1 MDGSESR
8 DIAVDEPVR
17 IVNENGRSPIILI
30 CEHASNAIPAKFAA
44 LGLGNEELHSHIAWD
59 PGAVAVA
66 EAMSA
71 RLDAALVASAISR
84 LIVDCN
90 RALDAPDLIPAKSE
104 NIVIPGNR
112 GLSAAERQERIVLSH
127 TPFHRTL
134 ERVCASRVATGTMPV
149 CISIHSFT
157 PVYDSRHRPWHIGLV
172 FDDDRRLADP
182 LAAALAAIPG
192 IAVGMNEPYSPADR
206 VYYTLFH
213 HASSNGLMAVMIE
226 IRNDLLRTRQGQ
238 QKWSS
243 LLSSILGGILHQQSP
258 EAPSMSVVTNPARQ
272 HDLESGALSKR
283 ADHGQTE

>member
-17 IVNENGRSPIILI
+17 IVNGNGRSPIILI
-30 CEHASNAIPAKFAA
+30 CEHASNAMPAKFAA
-44 LGLGNEELHSHIAWD
+44 LGLGAGALLSHIAWD

-71 RLDAALVASAISR
+71 RLDATLVASSVSR

-90 RALDAPDLIPAKSE
+90 RALDAPDLIPTKSE

-112 GLSAAERQERIVLSH
+112 GLSAGERLERIAFSH
-127 TPFHRTL
+127 TPFHQTL
-134 ERVCASRVATGTMPV
+134 ERICATRIAAGTLPV
-149 CISIHSFT
+149 CIAIHSFT
-157 PVYDSRHRPWHIGLV
+157 PVYNSKRRPWHIGLV

-192 IAVGMNEPYSPADR
+192 IVVGMNQPYSPADR
-206 VYYTLFH
+206 VYYTLFR

-226 IRNDLLRTRQGQ
+226 IRNDLLTTRQGQ
-238 QKWSS
+238 KEWSS
-243 LLSSILGGILHQQSP
+243 RLSSILGGILHQQSP

-272 HDLESGALSKR
+272 HDHESGALSQR